1 MECARAIVDELRG
14 PTRELRARIP
24 QVWDGFAK
32 LHSEAQREGVLSAKT
47 KELMALAIG
56 VTQRCDGCIAYHA
69 RAAAQRGATEDEVA
83 EALGVAILM
92 SGGPG
97 TVYGARA
104 WRSFL
109 EFVNP
114 TSGSGPDAP
123 D

>member
-1 MECARAIVDELRG
+1 MECAAEIVEELRD

-24 QVWDGFAK
+24 HVWDGFSK
-32 LHSEAQREGVLSAKT
+32 MHTEAVGDGVLSGKI

-69 RAAAQRGATEDEVA
+69 RAAAREGATEGEVA

-104 WRSFL
+104 WRTFR
-109 EFVNP
+109 EFV
-114 TSGSGPDAP
+114 
-123 D
+123 

>member
-1 MECARAIVDELRG
+1 MEYATEIVDELRG

-24 QVWDGFAK
+24 HIWDGFSKMHA
-32 LHSEAQREGVLSAKT
+32 EAVRDGALSGKT

-69 RAAAQRGATEDEVA
+69 RAAAGQGATEDEVA

-97 TVYGARA
+97 TIYGARA

-109 EFVNP
+109 EFVE
-114 TSGSGPDAP
+114 
-123 D
+123 